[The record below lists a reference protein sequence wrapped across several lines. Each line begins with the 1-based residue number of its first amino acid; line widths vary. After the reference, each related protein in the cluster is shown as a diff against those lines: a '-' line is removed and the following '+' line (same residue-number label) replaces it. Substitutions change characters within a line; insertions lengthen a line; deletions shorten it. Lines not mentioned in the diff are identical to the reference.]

1 MTVLDNYKKS
11 KLLTKLN
18 YPICKLTGTCEETSP
33 IDPSTGPVDTTND
46 LITRTLGIT
55 FETIYKNLASY
66 PYNIDGS
73 EKNYLKKTYYLENN
87 KKIIV
92 EVDGKTPNQ
101 VIITI
106 TGDTGYTNPL
116 IRTTIV
122 TGNNINT
129 IYNV

>member
-1 MTVLDNYKKS
+1 MTILDNYKKS

-18 YPICKLTGTCEETSP
+18 YTICKLKGNCEETSA
-33 IDPSTGPVDTTND
+33 IDPSTGPVNTTND
-46 LITRTLGIT
+46 LVTRTSGVT

-66 PYNIDGS
+66 PCDIDSS

-92 EVDGKTPNQ
+92 DVDGKTPNQ
-101 VIITI
+101 VIVTI
-106 TGDTGYTNPL
+106 TGDTGYTKPL

-122 TGNNINT
+122 TGSNIKT
-129 IYNV
+129 TYNV